1 MLDGF
6 RCCFISFLVHV
17 IFFFILA
24 LPSIGI
30 DDVIFVD
37 VIVLVGF
44 GMVPC
49 TKKIIRCNK
58 LRFKFFKDSLSLFKL
73 TFTCDLI
80 FFDIIIKV
88 TFTCL
93 RPSIY

>member
-6 RCCFISFLVHV
+6 RCCFI
-17 IFFFILA
+17 
-24 LPSIGI
+24 GI
-30 DDVIFVD
+30 DDVISVD

-49 TKKIIRCNK
+49 TKNIILCNK
-58 LRFKFFKDSLSLFKL
+58 LRFKFIKDSLSLFKL

-80 FFDIIIKV
+80 FLI
-88 TFTCL
+88 
-93 RPSIY
+93 